1 MKKRI
6 PYAFAALL
14 LFLTEAV
21 IALMVHDDFIRPY
34 MGDALVVILIYCMV
48 RTVVPEKMI
57 LLPLYV
63 FLFACFTEFMQY
75 LHIVERLGLQDHTF
89 FRILMG
95 MVFDWSDILSYG
107 VGCMLLGV
115 YEAVKSRYFRK
126 GETAV
131 EIVSDYLIGGSG

>member
-21 IALMVHDDFIRPY
+21 IALMVYDDFIRPY
-34 MGDALVVILIYCMV
+34 MGDALVVILLYCMV

-89 FRILMG
+89 FRILIG

-126 GETAV
+126 GGNGRGDRV
-131 EIVSDYLIGGSG
+131 

>member
-34 MGDALVVILIYCMV
+34 MGDALVVILLYCMV

-89 FRILMG
+89 FRILIG

-115 YEAVKSRYFRK
+115 YEAGKSRYFRK
-126 GETAV
+126 GGNGRGDRV
-131 EIVSDYLIGGSG
+131 

>member
-34 MGDALVVILIYCMV
+34 MGDALVVILLYCMV

-89 FRILMG
+89 FRILIG

-107 VGCMLLGV
+107 VGCMLL
-115 YEAVKSRYFRK
+115 
-126 GETAV
+126 
-131 EIVSDYLIGGSG
+131 